1 MIRLLFLLALSLF
14 ALSFTTK
21 TQEEISPQGDT
32 RMGTDAATSGTD
44 VDDKDIQA
52 QEDATRNKP
61 NTNQETEKKEIK
73 TNGTDDHGL
82 PTN

>member
-1 MIRLLFLLALSLF
+1 MNRFLFLIVLSFLS
-14 ALSFTTK
+14 LSFTTK
-21 TQEEISPQGDT
+21 TQDEISPEGDT

-44 VDDKDIQA
+44 IDDKDIQA
-52 QEDATRNKP
+52 QEDKRNMP
-61 NTNQETEKKEIK
+61 NSNQETEKKEIK